1 MKRLTDGVP
10 RIYKEG
16 VIYPPNQIPLEHL
29 AACNSGWVWNIT
41 PKKESE

>member
-1 MKRLTDGVP
+1 MKLLTDGTR

-29 AACNSGWVWNIT
+29 VACNSGRVRNIT
-41 PKKESE
+41 PKESR